1 MALSAA
7 DRDVLERLVA
17 APTTTQALALRARI
31 VLASEDQSVTEAA
44 RTLDVTR
51 STIMKWRRRFDE
63 HGIEGLGDLT
73 RPGRPVSIGHDEQRA
88 ILGVQLREPAG
99 GLWTTRTIAAELGT
113 SQTAVSRVRRLSFTD
128 APDLITRSV
137 LNTSSQVVLA
147 AVFVSTDTRV
157 LVFHEP
163 ASPPGGSEARPRT
176 NRTRQWREVVRTVL
190 SAQLAYEPQVS
201 SAEPAEAESAV
212 GSDLLDMLE
221 RVNKVAPPD
230 RRIITLVDVKL
241 PPQIQRWLY
250 RHPRFSVYEIAPGRW
265 LAQLDSITEALDRRQ
280 GEQLL
285 AVEHQVRSWAAGGEG
300 SFRWVR
306 PPRIEDAV
314 SAASVT
320 AAAGGALRT
329 TPPRL
334 ATAVVKALRESIAT
348 GAFDAGQRILE
359 EPLAA
364 RLGVSRGPIRDA
376 LQILAEDGLVALEPH
391 RGAYIPIPT
400 RQDIFDTYTARGP
413 LGALLLRRVATK
425 GRTRLAPVEAAME
438 DVIRNAR
445 TGDAPATGDADI
457 RWQDAAA
464 HAADMPR
471 IEKMFIR
478 LSLQLRMFISILGL
492 DYAYSV
498 DDIVADDTAILDAL
512 RNQDPD
518 LVTSLW
524 SRKIDNA
531 VFNMVDL
538 FRRHEGGGNP
548 ADNRK

>member
-44 RTLDVTR
+44 RTLEVTR
-51 STIMKWRRRFDE
+51 STIMKWRKRFDE
-63 HGIEGLGDLT
+63 HGIQGLGDLA
-73 RPGRPVSIGHDEQRA
+73 RPGRPVSIGRDEQRA

-99 GLWTTRTIAAELGT
+99 GAWTTRTIAAELGT

-128 APDLITRSV
+128 APDLVTRSV

-147 AVFVSTDTRV
+147 AVFVSADTRV
-157 LVFHEP
+157 LIFHEP
-163 ASPPGGSEARPRT
+163 ASPPGGGDARPRT
-176 NRTRQWREVVRTVL
+176 SRTRQWREVVRTVL
-190 SAQLAYEPQVS
+190 SAQLAYEPDVS
-201 SAEPAEAESAV
+201 SAEPAESAV

-221 RVNKVAPPD
+221 RVNKVAPQD

-250 RHPRFSVYEIAPGRW
+250 RHPRFSVYEIAPRRW

-280 GEQLL
+280 GEHLL
-285 AVEHQVRSWAAGGEG
+285 TVENQVRSWAASREG

-314 SAASVT
+314 SAASVP
-320 AAAGGALRT
+320 AAAGGALRN

-425 GRTRLAPVEAAME
+425 GKTRLAPVEAAME

-471 IEKMFIR
+471 IEKMFVR

-512 RNQDPD
+512 RNQDPE

-538 FRRHEGGGNP
+538 FRRHEGAGTP
-548 ADNRK
+548 ADKRK

>member
-1 MALSAA
+1 MALSAE
-7 DRDVLERLVA
+7 DRGMLERLVA

-31 VLASEDQSVTEAA
+31 VLASEDQSVAEAA

-51 STIMKWRRRFDE
+51 HTIMKWRSRFDE
-63 HGIEGLGDLT
+63 HGIHGLGDRA
-73 RPGRPVSIGHDEQRA
+73 RPGRPVSIGSDAQRA
-88 ILGVQLREPAG
+88 VLGVQLREPADG
-99 GLWTTRTIAAELGT
+99 AWTTRTIAAELGL
-113 SQTAVSRVRRLSFTD
+113 SQTAVSRVRRLSFTE

-137 LNTSSQVVLA
+137 LNKSRQVVLA
-147 AVFVSTDTRV
+147 AVFVSAATRV
-157 LVFHEP
+157 LIFHDP
-163 ASPPGGSEARPRT
+163 ASPPGAAEARSRSS
-176 NRTRQWREVVRTVL
+176 RTRQWREGVRTVL
-190 SAQLAYEPQVS
+190 SAQFVYEPQVS
-201 SAEPAEAESAV
+201 SVESAESAAV

-221 RVNKVAPPD
+221 QVDKVAPPD
-230 RRIITLVDVKL
+230 RRVIMLVDVKL
-241 PPQIQRWLY
+241 PTQTQRWLY
-250 RHPRFSVYEIAPGRW
+250 RHPRFSVYEIAPHRW

-285 AVEHQVRSWAAGGEG
+285 TVEHQMRSWAASAEH

-306 PPRIEDAV
+306 PPRLEAKA
-314 SAASVT
+314 SGASVP
-320 AAAGGALRT
+320 AAAHGALRS

-334 ATAVVKALRESIAT
+334 ATAVVKVLRESIAT

-438 DVIRNAR
+438 DVVRTAR
-445 TGDAPATGDADI
+445 MGDAPATGDADI
-457 RWQDAAA
+457 RWQDAVA

-471 IEKMFIR
+471 IEKMFVR
-478 LSLQLRMFISILGL
+478 LSLQLRMFVSILGL

-512 RNQDPD
+512 RSQDPE

-531 VFNMVDL
+531 VFNMVEQ
-538 FRRHEGGGNP
+538 FRRHEDAGIPDGK
-548 ADNRK
+548 RK

>member
-1 MALSAA
+1 MALSAE
-7 DRDVLERLVA
+7 DRGMLERLVA

-31 VLASEDQSVTEAA
+31 VLASEDQSVAEAA

-51 STIMKWRRRFDE
+51 HTIMKWRSRFDE
-63 HGIEGLGDLT
+63 HGIHGLGDRA
-73 RPGRPVSIGHDEQRA
+73 RPGRPVSIGSDAQRA
-88 ILGVQLREPAG
+88 VLGTQLREPADG
-99 GLWTTRTIAAELGT
+99 AWTTRTIAAELGL
-113 SQTAVSRVRRLSFTD
+113 SQTAVSRVRRLSFTE
-128 APDLITRSV
+128 APDLVTRSV
-137 LNTSSQVVLA
+137 LNKSRQVVLA
-147 AVFVSTDTRV
+147 AVFVSAATRV
-157 LVFHEP
+157 LVFHDP
-163 ASPPGGSEARPRT
+163 ASPPGAAEARSRSS
-176 NRTRQWREVVRTVL
+176 RTRQRREVVRTVL
-190 SAQLAYEPQVS
+190 SAQFAYEPQVS
-201 SAEPAEAESAV
+201 SKESAESAAV

-221 RVNKVAPPD
+221 QVNKVAPPD
-230 RRIITLVDVKL
+230 RRVIMLVDVKL
-241 PPQIQRWLY
+241 PTQTQRWLY
-250 RHPRFSVYEIAPGRW
+250 RHPRFSVYEIAPHRW

-285 AVEHQVRSWAAGGEG
+285 TVEHQVRSWAASGEH

-306 PPRIEDAV
+306 PPRFEAKA
-314 SAASVT
+314 SGASVP
-320 AAAGGALRT
+320 AAAGGALRS

-334 ATAVVKALRESIAT
+334 ATAVVKVLRESIAT

-413 LGALLLRRVATK
+413 LGALLLRRVATR

-438 DVIRNAR
+438 DVVRNAR
-445 TGDAPATGDADI
+445 MGDAPATGDADI
-457 RWQDAAA
+457 RWQDAVA

-471 IEKMFIR
+471 IEKMFVR
-478 LSLQLRMFISILGL
+478 LSLQLRMFVSILGL

-512 RNQDPD
+512 RSQDPE

-531 VFNMVDL
+531 VFNMVEQ
-538 FRRHEGGGNP
+538 FRRHEDAPDGK
-548 ADNRK
+548 RK

>member
-1 MALSAA
+1 MALSAE
-7 DRDVLERLVA
+7 DRGMLERLVA

-31 VLASEDQSVTEAA
+31 VLASEDQSVAEAA

-51 STIMKWRRRFDE
+51 HTIMKWRRRFDE
-63 HGIEGLGDLT
+63 HGIHGLGDRA
-73 RPGRPVSIGHDEQRA
+73 RPGRPVSIGSDAQRA
-88 ILGVQLREPAG
+88 VLGVQLREPADG
-99 GLWTTRTIAAELGT
+99 AWTTRTIAAELGL
-113 SQTAVSRVRRLSFTD
+113 SQTAVSRVRRLSFTE

-137 LNTSSQVVLA
+137 LNKSRQVVLA
-147 AVFVSTDTRV
+147 AVFVSAATRV
-157 LVFHEP
+157 LIFHDP
-163 ASPPGGSEARPRT
+163 ASPPGAAEARSRSS
-176 NRTRQWREVVRTVL
+176 RTRQWREGVRTVL
-190 SAQLAYEPQVS
+190 SAQFAYEPQVS
-201 SAEPAEAESAV
+201 SVESAESAAV

-221 RVNKVAPPD
+221 QVDKVAPPD
-230 RRIITLVDVKL
+230 RRVIMLVDVKL
-241 PPQIQRWLY
+241 PTQTQRWLY
-250 RHPRFSVYEIAPGRW
+250 RHPRFSVYEIAPHRW

-285 AVEHQVRSWAAGGEG
+285 TVEHQVRSWAASAEH

-306 PPRIEDAV
+306 PPRLEAKA
-314 SAASVT
+314 SGASVP
-320 AAAGGALRT
+320 AAAGGALRS

-334 ATAVVKALRESIAT
+334 ATAVVKVLRESIAT

-438 DVIRNAR
+438 DVVRTAR
-445 TGDAPATGDADI
+445 MGDAPATGDADI
-457 RWQDAAA
+457 RWQDAVA

-471 IEKMFIR
+471 IEKMFVR
-478 LSLQLRMFISILGL
+478 LSLQLRMFVSILGL

-512 RNQDPD
+512 RSQDPE

-531 VFNMVDL
+531 VFNMVEQ
-538 FRRHEGGGNP
+538 FRRHEDAGIPDGK
-548 ADNRK
+548 RK